1 MPPQRHVCI
10 GLMDSPIQ
18 PAVRTSPCWDGKN
31 IGTPERTVGQRAG
44 RKHDAS
50 AAGYARKDMMK
61 LHCMR
66 GCEFGKLSATE
77 YIIKNIKNEWRI
89 QKFRLVIKRIEPIAL
104 PTRETA
110 RRFVSV
116 NILLSHPSSFEMTLL
131 SRPCVGSYY
140 YSIETLSVSL
150 TVSEIFSV
158 KEWRDL
164 KIGGIGCSR
173 SLKMAHF
180 DRS

>member
-18 PAVRTSPCWDGKN
+18 PAVRTSPCWDGKKHRDT
-31 IGTPERTVGQRAG
+31 GTNSGTTGRAKTWCL
-44 RKHDAS
+44 RCRLCTKRYDETT
-50 AAGYARKDMMK
+50 
-61 LHCMR
+61 LR

-164 KIGGIGCSR
+164 KIGEIGCSR